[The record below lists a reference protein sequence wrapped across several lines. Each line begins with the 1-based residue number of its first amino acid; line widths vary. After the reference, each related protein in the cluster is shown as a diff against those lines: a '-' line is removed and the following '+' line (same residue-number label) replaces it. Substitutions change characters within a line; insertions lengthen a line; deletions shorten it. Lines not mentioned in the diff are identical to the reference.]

1 MKIEINGKVYLLCGV
16 VNIPMLER
24 VYKLK
29 NIEDKIV
36 DYVEFLSANFPKA
49 MTIRPYIDLGD
60 TRSLFVFI
68 DLDIDNKGVGYSTE
82 EVIRLV
88 ELYKWAVPYKDFRNL
103 IEAINSYKQ
112 LYTRRYYNSL
122 NFVGDMKL

>member
-1 MKIEINGKVYLLCGV
+1 MKIEMSGKVYLLCGV

-29 NIEDKIV
+29 NIEDVIV

-49 MTIRPYIDLGD
+49 MTIRPYIGLGD
-60 TRSLFVFI
+60 NRSLFVFI

-88 ELYKWAVPYKDFRNL
+88 ELYKWAVPYKDFQNL
-103 IEAINSYKQ
+103 VEAINSYIPEG
-112 LYTRRYYNSL
+112 TTIH
-122 NFVGDMKL
+122 